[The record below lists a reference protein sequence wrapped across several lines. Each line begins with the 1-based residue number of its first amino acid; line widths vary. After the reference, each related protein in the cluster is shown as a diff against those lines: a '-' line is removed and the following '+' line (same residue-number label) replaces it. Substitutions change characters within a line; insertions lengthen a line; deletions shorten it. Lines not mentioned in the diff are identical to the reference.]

1 MNGIFSSRIFRDPVI
16 GVKSSRDLVFESN
29 DSSISVARA
38 SVAILINSGWAGL
51 IRFGNIL

>member
-16 GVKSSRDLVFESN
+16 GVKSSRDLIFESN